1 VRATVAGCLL
11 LLVSGCAVSE
21 QAKPSQVTYR
31 GFLGDYSE
39 LSATDNKNQALLRYI
54 DPTAP
59 WSSYTAVFIEP
70 VTFWAG
76 SETKLSP
83 SVQLTLTQYASQKFR
98 AVLEAKGVRV
108 VDQAA
113 PGVVILHTALTDASS
128 ATPVLRTIAVVIPQ
142 ARLLSAVTNLAT
154 GQYAFTGS
162 VQSEGEALDGRTGKR
177 VAAWVDKR
185 FGGTSVKNADVW
197 KWGDA
202 EKAID
207 FWATTAAQRYVDLQ
221 QGQSS

>member
-1 VRATVAGCLL
+1 VRATVVGCLL

-21 QAKPSQVTYR
+21 QAKPSQVTYS

-54 DPTAP
+54 DPAAP

-76 SETKLSP
+76 SDTKLSP

-98 AVLEAKGVRV
+98 GALEAKGVRV

-113 PGVVILHTALTDASS
+113 PGVVILHMALTDASS

-185 FGGTSVKNADVW
+185 FGGTSIKNADVW

>member
-1 VRATVAGCLL
+1 M
-11 LLVSGCAVSE
+11 
-21 QAKPSQVTYR
+21 
-31 GFLGDYSE
+31 F
-39 LSATDNKNQALLRYI
+39 ALN
-54 DPTAP
+54 
-59 WSSYTAVFIEP
+59 V
-70 VTFWAG
+70 
-76 SETKLSP
+76 
-83 SVQLTLTQYASQKFR
+83 VQLT
-98 AVLEAKGVRV
+98 
-108 VDQAA
+108 
-113 PGVVILHTALTDASS
+113 TDALSSSS